1 METVQHNFDVNQRG
15 MKIQLRDLRVLL
27 QLMEPKLWDHFES
40 KESSEL
46 FFCFRWL
53 LIRFKREFSFDDIQT
68 LWEVMWTK
76 LPCPNFHLFICM
88 ALLETEKDFIMRE
101 DYGFSDILKYI
112 NDLSGRID
120 LQSTLRK
127 AEGIYNQLYEC
138 KDDLPENVKRIMN
151 LDYK

>member
-1 METVQHNFDVNQRG
+1 
-15 MKIQLRDLRVLL
+15 
-27 QLMEPKLWDHFES
+27 
-40 KESSEL
+40 
-46 FFCFRWL
+46 
-53 LIRFKREFSFDDIQT
+53 
-68 LWEVMWTK
+68 MWTK

-88 ALLETEKDFIMRE
+88 ALLETEKDYIMRE

-127 AEGIYNQLYEC
+127 AEGIYNQLHEC
-138 KDDLPENVKRIMN
+138 KEDLPENVKRIMN